1 MKDAKKT
8 GASSNM
14 TNNQSGI
21 NPIDNPKDAIDFY
34 MPLPDE
40 VYKKWK

>member
-1 MKDAKKT
+1 MKNSRKS
-8 GASSNM
+8 GASAN
-14 TNNQSGI
+14 TNNSGI
-21 NPIDNPKDAIDFY
+21 NPIDNPMDAIDFY